1 MQQDRKPEFVLYFQA
16 THWDR
21 EWYRTFQD
29 FRFHLVRVID
39 EVIDVLEAD
48 SSFSTFILDGQ
59 TAMLMDYLEAMPQN
73 ENRVKA
79 LIESGRL
86 LVGPWY
92 TMPDENLTSGES
104 IIKNLA
110 TGNALTQKLSAGARV
125 MPIGYVCDIFGHIA
139 QLPQILNG
147 CGIQT
152 VILGRGTN
160 QFMHPAFF
168 RWQGPAGSA
177 CAVFKVPEEFGYGTF
192 GLDVFLAAK
201 GEASLKTEQTIERA
215 MHYIDGELSRTELPL
230 VVLMDGMDHERIHP
244 DAPWIAQQL
253 EERLDCPVKIGQVDA
268 FIEMLMSHWEEM
280 PQIWGELQSPAK
292 DMVEHNKLISNT
304 LSSRYDIK
312 CLNDQT
318 QIQLEKMASPLLAL
332 SKIHGIPAPEALM
345 ETAYRY
351 LLQNHAH
358 DSICGCSIDEV
369 HADMIYRFQQ
379 SMRIGQ
385 GFCRTYLN
393 AKYSLCAQPVSG
405 ESRDLRL
412 TVFQYLPSE
421 IHGVFKARIDFP
433 LAYPNRIDEQVPWG
447 AKNNFRICDSLG
459 QEVQYQIV
467 EIENQSYTEIAGQLY
482 PKKADQYHLL
492 MQANLPALAAAEF
505 SIQPSVRPI
514 RNYESLRTGN
524 LSAENEFIRIC
535 VEPDGSVS
543 LCDLKQGHEYGN
555 ILRYFDDGETGD
567 GWYHLA
573 PKPDR
578 VVHSAGAPVTIE
590 TTLDGPLACA
600 FRLTHCLSLPEKMD
614 YHRRYTKRSN
624 SSEDL
629 QIATT
634 LTLLRGHP
642 YLLVHIEVDN
652 EIKDHRLVLSLASGI
667 PSAEYELD
675 QSFTFLKR
683 PAGRSK
689 QTQDWKE
696 QEKTEKSFGNI
707 VARRRPDRSGF
718 AFVSKGGMHE
728 AAVQAGAE
736 GAIDVTLL
744 RCFGKTFLT
753 DGQPAGQMQGVFEF
767 DAALYPFS
775 AETTNAQL
783 LDVKERLQTD
793 VFCYTRS
800 MEREETLSANRN
812 TIMLHTED
820 EIRVSIIKP
829 SVEGR
834 TAIRL
839 VNYGS
844 TGSCTMEL
852 EYVIRAAWLADL
864 LENPQKAISHEQ
876 HSFSM
881 NLDAGQIQTVL
892 LELEP

>member
-1 MQQDRKPEFVLYFQA
+1 MHQDCKPEFVLYFQA

-29 FRFHLVRVID
+29 FRFHLVRVLD

-48 SSFSTFILDGQ
+48 PSFSTFIIDGQ

-73 ENRVKA
+73 ESRVKA
-79 LIESGRL
+79 LVASGRL
-86 LVGPWY
+86 LIGPWY

-104 IIKNLA
+104 IIRNLA

-147 CGIQT
+147 CGIKT

-160 QFMHPAFF
+160 RFMHPAFF
-168 RWQGPAGSA
+168 RWHGPADSA
-177 CAVFKVPEEFGYGTF
+177 CVVFKVPEEFGYGTF
-192 GLDVFLAAK
+192 GLDVLMPAK
-201 GEASLKTEQTIERA
+201 GEASLQTEETIERA
-215 MHYIDGELSRTELPL
+215 MRYIDSERSRTELPL
-230 VVLMDGMDHERIHP
+230 VVLMDSMDHERIHP
-244 DAPWIAQQL
+244 VAPWIAQQL
-253 EERLDCPVKIGQVDA
+253 EQRLGCPVKIGQVDA
-268 FIEMLMSHWEEM
+268 FIEKLMSHWEEM

-292 DMVEHNKLISNT
+292 ELVEHNKLISNT

-312 CLNDQT
+312 RLNDQT
-318 QIQLEKMASPLLAL
+318 QVQLEKMASPLLAL
-332 SKIHGIPAPEALM
+332 SRIHGIPAPEALM

-369 HADMIYRFQQ
+369 HADMTYRFQQ
-379 SMRIGQ
+379 SMRICE

-393 AKYSLCAQPVSG
+393 ARYSLPAQPVSAQ
-405 ESRDLRL
+405 SSDLKL
-412 TVFQYLPSE
+412 TVFQYLPCE
-421 IHGVFKARIDFP
+421 MHGVFKARIDFP
-433 LAYPNRIDEQVPWG
+433 LTYPNRIDEQVPWG
-447 AKNNFRICDSLG
+447 AKNNFRIYDSQG
-459 QEVQYQIV
+459 QEVPYQILEV
-467 EIENQSYTEIAGQLY
+467 QSQSYTEIADQLY
-482 PKKADQYHLL
+482 PKKADRYHLL

-505 SIQPSVRPI
+505 SVQPSVRPV

-524 LSAENEFIRIC
+524 LTAENAFLRIRI
-535 VEPDGSVS
+535 EPDGSVS
-543 LCDLKQGHEYGN
+543 LYDRKQGHEYSN

-573 PKPDR
+573 PKPDC
-578 VVHSAGAPVTIE
+578 VVHSAGAPVSVE

-600 FRLTHCLSLPEKMD
+600 FRLTHHLSLPEKME
-614 YHRRYTKRSN
+614 YHRRYTKRSDARV
-624 SSEDL
+624 EL
-629 QIATT
+629 QIVTT
-634 LTLLRGHP
+634 LTLLRDCP
-642 YLLVHIEVDN
+642 YILVHIEVDN
-652 EIKDHRLVLSLASGI
+652 EVKDHRLLLSLASGI
-667 PSAEYELD
+667 PSTEYELD
-675 QSFTFLKR
+675 QAFIFLKR

-689 QTQDWKE
+689 LTQDWKE

-707 VARRRPDRSGF
+707 IARRRPDTSGF
-718 AFVSKGGMHE
+718 AFISKGGMHE
-728 AAVQAGAE
+728 AAIQTGAE

-753 DGQPAGQMQGVFEF
+753 DGQPAGQMQGIFEF

-775 AETTNAQL
+775 AGTTNAQL
-783 LDVKERLQTD
+783 LDAKERLQTD

-800 MEREETLSANRN
+800 MERVEVLPASRN
-812 TIMLHTED
+812 TILLHTED
-820 EIRVSIIKP
+820 EIRISILKP
-829 SVEGR
+829 SAEGR
-834 TAIRL
+834 TALRL

-844 TGSCTMEL
+844 PGSCTVEL
-852 EYVIRAAWLADL
+852 SYGIRAAWLADL
-864 LENPQKAISHEQ
+864 LENPQEVVLHEQ
-876 HSFSM
+876 HRFSL
-881 NLDAGQIQTVL
+881 NLDAGQIQTIL